1 MVKAASSQAKDQL
14 GGLADLR
21 SSVKAMRARSIGMKI
36 RVDDE
41 VRVEARAITPCL
53 PASAT

>member
-1 MVKAASSQAKDQL
+1 VKAASSQAEDQL
-14 GGLADLR
+14 GSLAELR

>member
-21 SSVKAMRARSIGMKI
+21 SSVKAMRAR
-36 RVDDE
+36 
-41 VRVEARAITPCL
+41 PCA
-53 PASAT
+53 PGASG